1 MASTASP
8 RPIPDGIP
16 KKGTIL
22 AGKYQ
27 VEELL
32 GQGGMGVVV
41 SAVHVSLRQRVAIKF
56 LLPGGQPIPDAAA
69 RFLREAQAAVA
80 IQSEHVTR
88 VLDVGTLEDG
98 SPYMV
103 MEHLSGTDLWSLLKA
118 RGPLPFAEVVE
129 LVLQAGEALA
139 EAHVL
144 GIVHRDLKPTNLF
157 LTRRSDGSALMKV
170 LDFGLSKVLAPE
182 LGEGL
187 EESMTRTNIVVGSP
201 HYMSPEQIR
210 SLKHVDARTDIWAL
224 GVILYHLVSGRRP
237 FGGDSLP
244 AVCMSIA
251 VDTPPPLPS
260 LVPDVPPAFDQLV
273 SRCLEKNPAQRVQS
287 VAELAQGLA
296 PFAPPSAL
304 VSVERIVK
312 VAASGHERLLS
323 RGPSSAGR
331 GLTPAVRPSVE
342 LPTMPSGIWGP
353 QPTTRDQREFVPWLQ
368 AFDAF
373 VREHRAELKMDDAS
387 VSLVVTARSRLD
399 DAIAEQDQAALAA
412 GEAEEALRAAQ
423 AELAAA
429 EERRGAASTAA
440 AAAVKWEG
448 QALHKA
454 RGLVLPIVERLL
466 EHDDLTN
473 AVRRRMGLMAAVP
486 AGQPGGH
493 PQTAGPL
500 PTYMLAEQAAAS
512 PSPIGAPANVV
523 VVAHPNRVNVL
534 SWLGDGIPG
543 TTFLVEAA
551 VGTVYRG
558 SAIDP
563 DPHAYRRVATVAGE
577 TTYTHAV
584 PKCSV
589 GVRVRYRI
597 RAERN
602 GVSSAF
608 SGEVTV
614 ACK

>member
-8 RPIPDGIP
+8 RPIPDGVP
-16 KKGTIL
+16 KKGAIL

-27 VEELL
+27 VEGLL

-56 LLPGGQPIPDAAA
+56 LLPTGQPIPDATA

-103 MEHLSGTDLWSLLKA
+103 MEYLSGTDFWSLLKA
-118 RGPLPFAEVVE
+118 RGPLPFGEVVE
-129 LVLQAGEALA
+129 LVLQACEAVA
-139 EAHVL
+139 EAHAL

-157 LTRRSDGSALMKV
+157 LTRRSDGSALVKV

-182 LGEGL
+182 VGEGI

-251 VDTPPPLPS
+251 VDLPPPLPS
-260 LVPDVPPAFDQLV
+260 IVPDVPPAFDRVV
-273 SRCLEKNPAQRVQS
+273 SRCLEKNPAHRVQS
-287 VAELAQGLA
+287 VAELAQALA
-296 PFAPPSAL
+296 PFAPPSAQ

-312 VAASGHERLLS
+312 VAAAGPELLS
-323 RGPSSAGR
+323 GRGPSSAGR
-331 GLTPAVRPSVE
+331 ALAARPTLE
-342 LPTMPSGIWGP
+342 LPTLPSGIWGP
-353 QPTTRDQREFVPWLQ
+353 QPTTRDQREFVPWLRT
-368 AFDAF
+368 FDAF
-373 VREHRAELKMDDAS
+373 VREHRAELEIDDAS
-387 VSLVVTARSRLD
+387 VSQVVTARSRLD
-399 DAIAEQDQAALAA
+399 DAIAQQDQAALAA
-412 GEAEEALRAAQ
+412 GAAAEALRLAQ

-429 EERRGAASTAA
+429 EQRRAAASAAA
-440 AAAVKWEG
+440 AAAVAGEG
-448 QALHKA
+448 QALQKA
-454 RGLVLPIVERLL
+454 RGVVVPIVERLL
-466 EHDDLTN
+466 EHDDMTN
-473 AVRRRMGLMAAVP
+473 AVRRRMGIMASVVP
-486 AGQPGGH
+486 
-493 PQTAGPL
+493 GPL
-500 PTYMLAEQAAAS
+500 PTYMLAEQAATS
-512 PSPIGAPANVV
+512 PSVGAPGNVT

-534 SWLGDGIPG
+534 TWRGDGFPG
-543 TTFLVEAA
+543 TNFLVEAA
-551 VGTVYRG
+551 VGAMYRG

-563 DPHAYRRVATVAGE
+563 DPTAYKRVATVAGE
-577 TTYTHAV
+577 TTFTHAV

-597 RAERN
+597 RAERH
-602 GVSSAF
+602 GILSPFSS
-608 SGEVTV
+608 EVTV